1 MNMPTKTWACHPATR
16 PEGESQ
22 GASPAGWRL
31 HRPGAGPRP
40 PPEVLYRT
48 QEKIDRLILLTS
60 ESSLHP
66 VDFDDRTKM
75 LHNANRRV
83 PTHARVVDPHDAVT
97 VRTVVDPLLKG
108 GCHDCSF
115 SVVLITTTE
124 CAVNGED

>member
-1 MNMPTKTWACHPATR
+1 MPSRYPSGGRAPRGVSRRLEAAPAWGR
-16 PEGESQ
+16 PQPSARVVVPNSG
-22 GASPAGWRL
+22 
-31 HRPGAGPRP
+31 
-40 PPEVLYRT
+40 
-48 QEKIDRLILLTS
+48 KIDRLILLTS

-115 SVVLITTTE
+115 SVVLITT
-124 CAVNGED
+124 